1 MKGKNKRKL
10 KIILGAVIVIAAIS
24 ILWYNAPLGATD
36 LDPKDVKEIVIFDG
50 NTGKS
55 LHIEKQKDI
64 DNIVESL
71 NGLRIKRSGI
81 SLGYTGFR
89 YKTTIYLNSGEEADG
104 FNNFI
109 INSPDRIR
117 KDPFFYTAL
126 NSKTPCEYIE
136 DLFEKEKQKGDDKL

>member
-1 MKGKNKRKL
+1 MKGTNKRKL
-10 KIILGAVIVIAAIS
+10 KIILGAFIVVAAIG

-36 LDPKDVKEIVIFDG
+36 LDPKDVKEIVVFDG

-64 DNIVESL
+64 DYIIDSL
-71 NGLRIKRSGI
+71 NSLRIKRRGVSV
-81 SLGYTGFR
+81 GYSGFR

-109 INSPDRIR
+109 INSPDTIR
-117 KDPFFYTAL
+117 KDPFFYTTL
-126 NSKTPCEYIE
+126 DSKTPCDYIE
-136 DLFEKEKQKGDDKL
+136 DLYKKANEN

>member
-10 KIILGAVIVIAAIS
+10 KIILGAFIVIAAIG

-36 LDPKDVKEIVIFDG
+36 LDPKDVKEIVVFDG

-64 DNIVESL
+64 DYIIDGL
-71 NGLRIKRSGI
+71 NGLRIKRRGI
-81 SLGYTGFR
+81 SLGYTGFI
-89 YKTTIYLNSGEEADG
+89 YKTTIYLKSGDEADG

-109 INSPDRIR
+109 INSPDTIR
-117 KDPFFYTAL
+117 KDPFFYTVIG
-126 NSKTPCEYIE
+126 SKTPCEYIE
-136 DLFEKEKQKGDDKL
+136 DLYEKEKES